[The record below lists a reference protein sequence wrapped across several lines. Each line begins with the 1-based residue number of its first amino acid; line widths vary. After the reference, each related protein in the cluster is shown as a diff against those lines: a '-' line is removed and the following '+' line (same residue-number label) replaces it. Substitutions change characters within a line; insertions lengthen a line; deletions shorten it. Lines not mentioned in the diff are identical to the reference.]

1 MQTGINT
8 CSQDYGLALILMW
21 AGSLQ
26 SNYAEAVKE
35 STKALELDPNYMK
48 ALMRRAQAQEKL
60 ENFQDAITGIV

>member
-1 MQTGINT
+1 
-8 CSQDYGLALILMW
+8 MW
-21 AGSLQ
+21 AGLLQ

-60 ENFQDAITGIV
+60 ENFEDAIKGIV